1 LAIELP
7 DLHEVIQ
14 LLKQRSDLPKGRL
27 LILGSA
33 DVHVSRKQYQ
43 SLLQGCQFD
52 PFTIPDVLTPF
63 SLGESL
69 GFQTTETLDVNGEAT
84 ITHNLMEDVPVNLH
98 EKYDLIIDAG
108 VLFWCFNPGLALENI
123 FRMLKP
129 NGDVLHITAVSGFY
143 GRGYYNVHPKALDDF
158 YKVNGCQFLFASYR
172 SKQFRSTILHRAL
185 NRLSALLQFRPY
197 PFYFSRSE
205 GFGHIHFAEPKSR
218 RYAFKRDAPE
228 SEPHFIPNDILGV
241 FAFRK
246 LMSGNSVNPL
256 LFLKHGNLIA
266 TESEPSRY

>member
-1 LAIELP
+1 MAIELP
-7 DLHEVIQ
+7 DLHEVVH
-14 LLKQRSDLPKGRL
+14 LLKHKPDLPKGRL

-33 DVHVSRKQYQ
+33 DVHVSREQYQ
-43 SLLQGCQFD
+43 ILLQESQFD
-52 PFTIPDVLTPF
+52 PVMIPEVLTPF

-84 ITHNLMEDVPVNLH
+84 ITHNLMEAVPVDLH

-129 NGDVLHITAVSGFY
+129 GGDVLHITAVSGFY
-143 GRGYYNVHPKALDDF
+143 GRGYYNIHPKALDDF

-172 SKQFRSTILHRAL
+172 SRLFLSSLMRRVL
-185 NRLSALLQFRPY
+185 NRICGFFGHRLPAMSY
-197 PFYFSRSE
+197 SRSGSFCQVYFCE
-205 GFGHIHFAEPKSR
+205 TSPQHYTFLDRS
-218 RYAFKRDAPE
+218 PE
-228 SEPHFIPNDILGV
+228 MTPQFVPNDIIGV

-246 LMSGNSVNPL
+246 ELQAIPVSPV
-256 LFLKHGNLIA
+256 LI
-266 TESEPSRY
+266 